1 LKTLDYKKELV
12 EGLILKDRKSQ
23 YTFYNTYARAM
34 YNVCYRMLR
43 NEMDAE
49 DVMQQS
55 FVDAFKNI
63 DSFNFK
69 STPGAWLKR
78 IMINNC
84 INHLKKKKLHLVNIE
99 DAYQLKDEPDM
110 DHVEYNIDII
120 RTAIMDLP
128 DGYRMVLSMYLLEG
142 YDHSEIGSVLGI
154 SESTSKSQYSRA
166 RKKLKEIILERKQEI
181 YEG

>member
-1 LKTLDYKKELV
+1 
-12 EGLILKDRKSQ
+12 
-23 YTFYNTYARAM
+23 
-34 YNVCYRMLR
+34 MLG

-49 DVMQQS
+49 DVMQLS

-63 DSFNFK
+63 ESFTFK

-99 DAYQLKDEPDM
+99 DAYQLKEEPDM
-110 DHVEYNIDII
+110 EKVEYNIDIV
-120 RTAIMDLP
+120 REAILKLP
-128 DGYRMVLSMYLLEG
+128 EGYRVVLSMYLIEG
-142 YDHSEIGSVLGI
+142 YDHLEIGSVLGI

-166 RKKLKEIILERKQEI
+166 RKKLKEIILDRKQEI
-181 YEG
+181 YGG